1 MKKHI
6 IDAQNKKIGRVA
18 TEAAKLLMGKDT
30 PEFARNIAPDVHVEI
45 INTSKADISEAKKGD
60 KYYLTYSGYPGG
72 QKKEFLGKL
81 IERKGSPE
89 VFIRAVKGMLP
100 KNKLQ
105 AVMMTKLTVTE

>member
-18 TEAAKLLMGKDT
+18 TEAAKLLIGKDT
-30 PEFARNIAPDVHVEI
+30 PMFARNIAPDVHVEI
-45 INTSKADISEAKKGD
+45 INASKAEIPESKKGD

-81 IERKGSPE
+81 IERKGTTE
-89 VFIRAVKGMLP
+89 VFKRAVKGMLP

-105 AVMMTKLTVTE
+105 AVMLTKLTVTE